1 MDPQT
6 FHTGMAPDL
15 AENADAAHAVAAPL
29 HPPVV
34 RMAPPIVVLSDDAM
48 LLGAVMT
55 AALDQ
60 ATVVVCASTDRFIDQ
75 LVSTTPELA
84 VIDAAASADLP
95 MLLDSLRQQF
105 PQMQLLVAGPGNVQ
119 HLISRQLGDGTVF
132 RFAHKPTSAARLKLF
147 VDAALR
153 ERQTRITAE
162 ILNAPLSAPVSLDFA
177 LPMQTA
183 ATAAA
188 ATAAAATGTLG
199 RVAQRPAAV
208 VACILVAAV
217 GGYGFLHKTPSP
229 RAPIVTPIMRTAPD
243 ADASAQIDPEQPSNP
258 MTAATAG
265 LPPAD
270 RESAAAAEQAAI
282 DQASMERSVH
292 SEQERL
298 AAELAAASVAHAAAR
313 SAAAVQA
320 RRDDDDSL
328 SQQLLHDSE
337 TLLVAPKAPPQ
348 AVSLNASLP
357 AIAIDADA
365 ASDAGSDAAS
375 DAAAAVRPVTAAKG
389 LMDESRLHRIE
400 FVPPH
405 YPLDA
410 LRNGVSGEV
419 EMNFTLTPTGEVA
432 EPRVT
437 SASPVGIFEASSVEA
452 ISHSRYEPV
461 QRDGVAVA
469 QQVHIR
475 MRYEP

>member
-1 MDPQT
+1 
-6 FHTGMAPDL
+6 MAPDL
-15 AENADAAHAVAAPL
+15 AENADAAPAVAAPL
-29 HPPVV
+29 YPPVV

-84 VIDAAASADLP
+84 VIDAAATADLP

-153 ERQTRITAE
+153 ERQTRITAQ

-188 ATAAAATGTLG
+188 TAAAAATGTLG
-199 RVAQRPAAV
+199 RVAQHPAAV

-229 RAPIVTPIMRTAPD
+229 RAPIVTPITRAAPD
-243 ADASAQIDPEQPSNP
+243 ADASAEIDREQPMNP

-270 RESAAAAEQAAI
+270 PESAAAAEQAAI

-298 AAELAAASVAHAAAR
+298 AAELAAASAAHAAAR

-328 SQQLLHDSE
+328 FQRLQHDSE
-337 TLLVAPKAPPQ
+337 TQLVATSPLPEA
-348 AVSLNASLP
+348 ASLAASVP
-357 AIAIDADA
+357 VVAIDPDA
-365 ASDAGSDAAS
+365 ATDTAPAL
-375 DAAAAVRPVTAAKG
+375 RPVTAAKG
-389 LMDESRLHRIE
+389 LMDESRLHRVE

-437 SASPVGIFEASSVEA
+437 LASPVGIFEASSVEA